1 MGPETGD
8 ENDQRIFGQDRM
20 LRFVVFSASL
30 AICSAKGVV
39 EASDANF
46 AKARACHRKIA
57 SGNVIVSVQQVVDG
71 NAAFVKFQAPW
82 CA

>member
-1 MGPETGD
+1 
-8 ENDQRIFGQDRM
+8 M
-20 LRFVVFSASL
+20 LRFVVLSASL

-82 CA
+82 CAWAFKKSSKEPPR